1 MTFPLPRLVPGS
13 RSHWPQLIFVCY
25 SSLVVPI
32 PGCLDSGITRSWSC
46 LYPAV
51 AYTRCGLYPTA
62 AWTQASLILGRAYT
76 RPQIIPGRR
85 LCPTAAWTQASLILG
100 RAYTRLQLMPI
111 AAHARPCIYLAPTFA
126 QAHSSLAATYTRL
139 PLIPGHGLYPAAVY
153 ARCLQFLVKFCT
165 VFGFLGWKFRPKHFL
180 K

>member
-62 AWTQASLILGRAYT
+62 AWT
-76 RPQIIPGRR
+76 P
-85 LCPTAAWTQASLILG
+85 ASLILG